1 MHVHPAMTL
10 RRFARRSAAR
20 LAPAVALGLWLLT
33 ACSSTPSTPAA
44 PGPVTPPTRFSI
56 KLSTSQV
63 SFAAGATVHLT
74 ATVTRDAGFTGAVTL
89 SLNGA
94 PTGLTATF
102 TPVSGTP
109 DASDIALSAV
119 STLDPLT
126 YDLSIDGAA
135 GIETESAKFA
145 ATVGDATSFDVQ
157 GSVVDLFHE
166 PVAGAQVTI
175 AGTRTTAAAD
185 GSFTVPGVT
194 RPYNVIV
201 TLPGKNEVH
210 DFVGLDRT
218 NPVLPLL
225 DQVVT
230 PPDSASVS
238 GTITNA
244 AANTSSQLAEVAF
257 ASPEAHGTGVLWGG
271 DGPSFGP
278 FNVTWSGPS
287 STQGNL
293 YALKWSVG
301 PTGLP
306 DQYLGFAKAALSLSN
321 QQSAT
326 GADLQFGAVATS
338 YLSGTVSPPPGYTIS
353 AKDLWMT
360 PGPMTGMLL
369 GIVAD
374 NDATFT
380 FATPQVGLPLG
391 VEAEAVLGTASTILY
406 RANLDASQ
414 VVDLT
419 LPAPP
424 VLGAPGTST
433 FDHTTTFG
441 WTPVPGTISV
451 LWLASPGGPSVFVY
465 TAASNATL
473 PAPPAL
479 NLPATTH
486 YSWTVVGWGM
496 YADMDAF
503 TDPAGAPGSFG
514 LGQDALL
521 ATAAPLGV
529 ITSSTP

>member
-1 MHVHPAMTL
+1 M
-10 RRFARRSAAR
+10 
-20 LAPAVALGLWLLT
+20 
-33 ACSSTPSTPAA
+33 
-44 PGPVTPPTRFSI
+44 
-56 KLSTSQV
+56 
-63 SFAAGATVHLT
+63 
-74 ATVTRDAGFTGAVTL
+74 TL

-94 PTGLTATF
+94 PTGLTATVA
-102 TPVSGTP
+102 PISGQP
-109 DASDIALSAV
+109 DASTITLSAT
-119 STLDPLT
+119 STLTPFT
-126 YDLSIDGAA
+126 YALSIDGAS
-135 GIETESAKFA
+135 GIETESAKFTA
-145 ATVGDATSFDVQ
+145 IVGDATTFDVQ
-157 GSVVDLFHE
+157 GAVVDLFHE
-166 PVAGAQVTI
+166 PVAGVQVTI
-175 AGTRTTAAAD
+175 AGTTTTAAAD
-185 GSFTVPGVT
+185 GSFTVADVT

-210 DFVGLDRT
+210 EFVGLDRT

-225 DQVVT
+225 DQAVT
-230 PPDSASVS
+230 PPDSATVS

-244 AANTSSQLAEVAF
+244 AANTSTQLAEVAF

-278 FNVTWSGPS
+278 FKVTWSGPG

-306 DQYLGFAKAALSLSN
+306 EQYLGFAKAALSLSDK
-321 QQSAT
+321 QTAT

-338 YLSGTVSPPPGYTIS
+338 YLSGAISPPPGYTIR

-360 PGPMTGMLL
+360 AGPMTGMLL
-369 GIVAD
+369 GIVSD
-374 NDATFT
+374 SDANFM
-380 FATPQVGLPLG
+380 FATPQAGLPLG
-391 VEAEAVLGTASTILY
+391 VEAEAVLGSASTILY
-406 RANLDASQ
+406 RANLDANQ

-451 LWLASPGGPSVFVY
+451 LWLASTGGPSVFVY
-465 TAASNATL
+465 TTASNATL

-479 NLPATTH
+479 TLPASTH
-486 YSWTVVGWGM
+486 YTWTVVGWGM

-514 LGQDALL
+514 LGQDALV
-521 ATAAPLGV
+521 ATAAPLGLY
-529 ITSSTP
+529 TSSTP

>member
-1 MHVHPAMTL
+1 MMP
-10 RRFARRSAAR
+10 RRTQRRWR
-20 LAPAVALGLWLLT
+20 LQLSCTALLVVVGL
-33 ACSSTPSTPAA
+33 AGCSSNPSTPVA
-44 PGPVTPPTRFSI
+44 PGPVTPPKRFSI
-56 KLSTSQV
+56 QLSTSQV
-63 SFAAGATVHLT
+63 GFAAGSTVHLT

-94 PTGLTATF
+94 PSGLTATI
-102 TPVSGTP
+102 TPISGKP
-109 DASDIALSAV
+109 DTSDIVLSAV
-119 STLDPLT
+119 STLDPLS

-135 GIETESAKFA
+135 GIETESAKFV
-145 ATVGDATSFDVQ
+145 ATVGDATSFEVQ

-166 PVAGAQVTI
+166 PIAGAQVTI
-175 AGTRTTAAAD
+175 AGTTTTAAAD
-185 GSFTVPGVT
+185 GSFTVSDVT
-194 RPYNVIV
+194 RPYDVIV

-210 DFVGLDRT
+210 EFVGLDRT

-225 DQVVT
+225 DQTVT
-230 PPDSASVS
+230 PPDSASVA

-244 AANTSSQLAEVAF
+244 AANTSTQLAQLAF
-257 ASPEAHGTGVLWGG
+257 ASPEAHGSSVLWGG

-278 FNVTWSGPS
+278 FDVAWSGPGNI
-287 STQGNL
+287 QGNL

-306 DQYLGFAKAALSLSN
+306 QQYLGFAKAPLSLVD

-326 GADLQFGAVATS
+326 GVDLQFQAVSTS
-338 YLSGTVSPPPGYTIS
+338 YLSGTISPPPGYAIS
-353 AKDLWMT
+353 VKDLWMT
-360 PGPMTGMLL
+360 AGPRTGMLL

-374 NDATFT
+374 SDANFT
-380 FATPQVGLPLG
+380 FATPQVALPLG
-391 VEAEAVLGTASTILY
+391 VEAEAVLGTASTTVY
-406 RANLDASQ
+406 RANLDPSQ
-414 VVDLT
+414 VIDVT

-424 VLGAPGTST
+424 VLGAPGAST

-441 WTPVPGTISV
+441 WTPVPDTISV
-451 LWLASPGGPSVFVY
+451 LWLTSTGGPSVFVY
-465 TAASNATL
+465 TAASSATL

-479 NLPATTH
+479 NLPASTH
-486 YSWTVVGWGM
+486 YAWTVVGWGM

-521 ATAAPLGV
+521 ATAASLGLY
-529 ITSSTP
+529 TSSAP